1 MEYKRFDDTL
11 IMRIDPNE
19 EICQQLIEVATK
31 EKIILA
37 EISGL
42 GAIKEFTTGVFDTVK
57 KEYHSNQFYGTF
69 EIVSLTGTISQKE
82 DKLYLHVHMSAGD
95 DKGNVFG
102 GHLNSA
108 IVSATAEI
116 VIRFING
123 TVNRRFDEEI
133 GLNLFQF
140 SRKNSEKKT
149 SM

>member
-1 MEYKRFDDTL
+1 MDNQEILEIAMKQSA
-11 IMRIDPNE
+11 IDLS
-19 EICQQLIEVATK
+19 C
-31 EKIILA
+31 EKSDFERSENVIVTSKVDQMARKYL
-37 EISGL
+37 EL
-42 GAIKEFTTGVFDTVK
+42 PFDTVK

-82 DKLYLHVHMSAGD
+82 DKVYLHVHMSAGD

-140 SRKNSEKKT
+140 SRKNSEK
-149 SM
+149 